1 MDTPSI
7 SRSLSID
14 DERSVTYHLEVTH
27 DMQQVSATSVTANG
41 SNLPTFIAPEESHG
55 RFSTSGDD
63 GTLGKKGTAIP
74 SRTPNLSNSWEF
86 AGWGHTDE
94 LKINNEDSSSQHSNG
109 KSQDGEHTI
118 TNPEAGQQHVKK
130 GHAKLGQ
137 WRATSIAGNDL
148 IASVFYTIGVCF
160 TTAGPYAPISL
171 LLVSIVLYPF
181 QKILS
186 EVSTALPMNGGTYN
200 CLLNTASKSAA
211 SVAASLSLIS
221 YTATA
226 VVSASSATAYLA
238 GELPD
243 ILTKEITFGMTIGIL
258 VLFAAIVALG
268 MEESSIVAMTIF
280 CAHCVALT
288 ALMIVSAIYWGNNG
302 SDVFIDNWNNGT
314 VLFPTASSIASALF
328 LGYSIGL
335 LGITGFETSSNYVED
350 QGQGVF
356 PKTMRNM
363 WWLVLVFNTPTAI
376 FTMAVLPLDVIRANS
391 SNALSVLAGTAG
403 GSWLRW
409 WITID
414 AVIVLCA
421 GVLTAFVGVSGL
433 IVRMTADRL
442 LPQILLQRNRF
453 TGSPHWIILSFLLV
467 CCSLYAI
474 SGGVMCTFA
483 FGNLLLKYRRDR
495 LPRPVRTSSLAAF
508 VALLAFLA
516 GLTGNLYQQ
525 PILLAYFIGYVGT
538 LLLIMLILL
547 HRVRL
552 AKTAFFYVDRVLV
565 LHRWPIGDWLISL
578 IRAWTKQPVAF
589 FTDTDEIHILNK
601 AVLYVN
607 LNESTECLKIIHFYD
622 NNSLILRR
630 LEASRRALDQL
641 YPKITIDLVLVHGK
655 FNPENIE
662 KISDQLNIP
671 KSLMFMSCPGP
682 HFPYGIEELNGVRII
697 ML

>member
-1 MDTPSI
+1 
-7 SRSLSID
+7 
-14 DERSVTYHLEVTH
+14 
-27 DMQQVSATSVTANG
+27 
-41 SNLPTFIAPEESHG
+41 
-55 RFSTSGDD
+55 
-63 GTLGKKGTAIP
+63 
-74 SRTPNLSNSWEF
+74 
-86 AGWGHTDE
+86 
-94 LKINNEDSSSQHSNG
+94 
-109 KSQDGEHTI
+109 
-118 TNPEAGQQHVKK
+118 
-130 GHAKLGQ
+130 LGQ

-160 TTAGPYAPISL
+160 TTAGPFAPIAL
-171 LLVSIVLYPF
+171 FLVSVVLYPF

-200 CLLNTASKSAA
+200 CLLNTASKSTA

-243 ILTKEITFGMTIGIL
+243 VLDSKAVFGMTIGIL

-268 MEESSIVAMTIF
+268 MQESSIVAMTIF
-280 CAHCVALT
+280 CAHCVALL
-288 ALMIVSAIYWGNNG
+288 ALMVVSAVHWGVHG
-302 SDVFIDNWNNGT
+302 SGTLIANWNSGT
-314 VLFPTASSIASALF
+314 ELFPDANAVATALF

-363 WWLVLVFNTPTAI
+363 WWLVLLFNTPTAL
-376 FTMAVLPLDVIRANS
+376 FTMAVLPLAEIRANS

-414 AVIVLCA
+414 AVVVLCA

-442 LPQILLQRNRF
+442 LPQVLLRRNRL
-453 TGSPHWIILSFLLV
+453 TGSPHWIILAFLVV

-474 SGGVMCTFA
+474 SGGDVTSLSGVFAVAFLGVMCTFA

-516 GLTGNLYQQ
+516 GLAGNLYQQ
-525 PILLAYFIGYVGT
+525 PILIAYFIGYVGT
-538 LLLIMLILL
+538 LLLVMLVLL

-552 AKTAFFYVDRVLV
+552 AKTAFFYVDRVLL
-565 LHRWPIGDWLISL
+565 LHRWPVGDWLISL
-578 IRAWTKQPVAF
+578 ISNWTKQPVVF
-589 FTDTDEIHILNK
+589 FADTDEIHILNK

-607 LNESTECLKIIHFYD
+607 LNESTQCLKIVHFYEEETAM
-622 NNSLILRR
+622 LRR
-630 LEASRRALDQL
+630 LEASRRALDYL
-641 YPKITIDLVLVHGK
+641 YPKITIDLVLIRGK
-655 FNPENIE
+655 FCPENIE
-662 KISDQLNIP
+662 RLSNLLSVP

-682 HFPYGIEELNGVRII
+682 DFPYGIQELNGV
-697 ML
+697 